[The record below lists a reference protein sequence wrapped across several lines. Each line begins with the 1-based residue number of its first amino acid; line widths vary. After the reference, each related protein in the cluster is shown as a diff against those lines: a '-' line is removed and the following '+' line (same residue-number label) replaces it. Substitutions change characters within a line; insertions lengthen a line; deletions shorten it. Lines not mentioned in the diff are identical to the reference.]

1 MDNQLSDDFST
12 RVNLSRQHF
21 TKTDEAIADFFLN
34 NGFYACQLT
43 IAELAQTI
51 QVSKSAISRFVQVL
65 GYKSL
70 RELRF
75 SFASNAS
82 SPIIYFKDFEKDSTQ
97 ATLQAIFQSSS
108 NSLMKTLSH
117 LDSKQIERAVDLLGK
132 ARLCAVFGLG
142 GSYAIAYNAF
152 HRFLRTSLKM
162 LIQPDFHLQ
171 MMIAANMSKDD
182 VALIISHS
190 GRNKDMMRIIK
201 IIKEK
206 KTPIILITSNAF
218 SPLAKESDLV
228 FCSISEETKFRPE
241 AVSSMVSQM
250 VIIDTLYTLYIMRID
265 KDPKRFAFMRS
276 IISSTRLI

>member
-1 MDNQLSDDFST
+1 
-12 RVNLSRQHF
+12 
-21 TKTDEAIADFFLN
+21 
-34 NGFYACQLT
+34 
-43 IAELAQTI
+43 
-51 QVSKSAISRFVQVL
+51 
-65 GYKSL
+65 
-70 RELRF
+70 
-75 SFASNAS
+75 
-82 SPIIYFKDFEKDSTQ
+82 
-97 ATLQAIFQSSS
+97 
-108 NSLMKTLSH
+108 MKTLSH

-182 VALIISHS
+182 VALIVSHS

-206 KTPIILITSNAF
+206 KAPIILITSNAF
-218 SPLAKESDLV
+218 SPLAKE
-228 FCSISEETKFRPE
+228 
-241 AVSSMVSQM
+241 
-250 VIIDTLYTLYIMRID
+250 TLYTLYIMRID